1 MSVKTIKEF
10 EKELRKKLLMS
21 LKLKEK
27 PILILKEFYLL
38 VSVNYG
44 MKLEQ
49 EVIVGLT
56 TNR

>member
-1 MSVKTIKEF
+1 MSVKTITNF
-10 EKELRKKLLMS
+10 EKQLRKKLLMS

-44 MKLEQ
+44 IKLEL
-49 EVIVGLT
+49 EVIVGLK
-56 TNR
+56 

>member
-44 MKLEQ
+44 IKLEL